1 MDLDFV
7 PIFERKT
14 METLGKTLKST
25 RENVSMTLRDVELST
40 GISNAYL
47 SQLENDK
54 IKKPSAN
61 VLYKLANV
69 YKINL
74 NVLLTAAG
82 IIEKNDQ
89 PEEEAPQ
96 SILEKEIAF
105 YKDKLSTEEEKEI
118 VNFIKF
124 IRSKNKGGATI

>member
-1 MDLDFV
+1 
-7 PIFERKT
+7 
-14 METLGKTLKST
+14 METLGKTLRST
-25 RENVSMTLRDVELST
+25 RENVSLTLRDVEIAT

-82 IIEKNDQ
+82 IIEKTNQED
-89 PEEEAPQ
+89 EKPQ
-96 SILEKEIAF
+96 SALEKEIAF
-105 YKDKLSTEEEKEI
+105 YKDKLTAQEEKEI
-118 VNFIKF
+118 LDFIKF
-124 IRSKNKGGATI
+124 LRFKNKGGPSTI

>member
-1 MDLDFV
+1 
-7 PIFERKT
+7 

-25 RENVSMTLRDVELST
+25 RENVSLTLREVEEST

-82 IIEKNDQ
+82 IIEKNSQ
-89 PEEEAPQ
+89 SAEEKPQ
-96 SILEKEIAF
+96 STLEKEIAF
-105 YKDKLSTEEEKEI
+105 YKDKLSTDEEKEI

-124 IRSKNKGGATI
+124 LKSKK

>member
-1 MDLDFV
+1 
-7 PIFERKT
+7 

-25 RENVSMTLRDVELST
+25 RENVSLTLREVEIST

-82 IIEKNDQ
+82 IIEKNQ
-89 PEEEAPQ
+89 SAEEKPQ
-96 SILEKEIAF
+96 STLEKEIAF
-105 YKDKLSTEEEKEI
+105 YKDKLSTDEEKEI

-124 IRSKNKGGATI
+124 LKSKK

>member
-1 MDLDFV
+1 
-7 PIFERKT
+7 

-25 RENVSMTLRDVELST
+25 RENVSLTLRDVEIST

-54 IKKPSAN
+54 IKNPSAN
-61 VLYKLANV
+61 ILYKLANV

-74 NVLLTAAG
+74 DVLLRASG
-82 IIEKNDQ
+82 IIEKCNSN
-89 PEEEAPQ
+89 ELINEQ

-105 YKDKLSTEEEKEI
+105 YKDKLTTEEEKEI
-118 VNFIKF
+118 IEFIKF
-124 IRSKNKGGATI
+124 IKFKNKV